1 MAATNPQNR
10 VLDRKASSKEP
21 KVRNGS
27 MTYNKMNER
36 DMERMIDRIMKRV
49 NATKTTKAPL
59 NETEASSI
67 KWAKQVREIRATK
80 EESPLNKKI
89 VDEKTK
95 ILFNEVQKSKN
106 QNKPGFYEKNENAR
120 AGLKNLITKTH
131 PHFKRFNHPQL
142 LLATDHSKYERLI
155 DLISVEEDKEN
166 SVENTER
173 KNEVIGELFYFL
185 VEEYN
190 KKGDLLTAEQK
201 VHLATIMVDQVTEED
216 IEKDGLER
224 EKEIKAIKRQE
235 AERLENLIGESF
247 IPFPFGLVLS
257 LSNSRN
263 YRSVDGLEID
273 DLDREWEENKKKLD
287 KELQKEKS
295 LRSFYAFQRFDDTSS
310 DLKNILESYE
320 APEIFTEESL
330 ENYEPNFATYN
341 DIRLLPQ
348 SERDEKYWQLIG
360 FIQDPESREEYFNRE
375 IVKMDLAIELYS
387 YLVMLS
393 KGKGAKLSDDQKIQ
407 LAALVLNQTTDA
419 DVQWVKFER
428 KKEQKNV
435 EFLEK
440 KRYRDMIGEAFLPFP
455 LNLFIA
461 ASKLT
466 SAK

>member
-1 MAATNPQNR
+1 MASVREQYKRGKVQEFKSIWLQSSKLKGQKMVSDKQLGAILLVFSAIIFIIIMAVTNPQNR

-106 QNKPGFYEKNENAR
+106 QNKPGYYEKNENAR

-155 DLISVEEDKEN
+155 DLISIEEDKEN

-190 KKGDLLTAEQK
+190 KKGDLLTAEQ
-201 VHLATIMVDQVTEED
+201 
-216 IEKDGLER
+216 
-224 EKEIKAIKRQE
+224 
-235 AERLENLIGESF
+235 
-247 IPFPFGLVLS
+247 
-257 LSNSRN
+257 
-263 YRSVDGLEID
+263 
-273 DLDREWEENKKKLD
+273 
-287 KELQKEKS
+287 
-295 LRSFYAFQRFDDTSS
+295 
-310 DLKNILESYE
+310 
-320 APEIFTEESL
+320 
-330 ENYEPNFATYN
+330 
-341 DIRLLPQ
+341 
-348 SERDEKYWQLIG
+348 
-360 FIQDPESREEYFNRE
+360 
-375 IVKMDLAIELYS
+375 
-387 YLVMLS
+387 
-393 KGKGAKLSDDQKIQ
+393 
-407 LAALVLNQTTDA
+407 
-419 DVQWVKFER
+419 
-428 KKEQKNV
+428 
-435 EFLEK
+435 
-440 KRYRDMIGEAFLPFP
+440 
-455 LNLFIA
+455 
-461 ASKLT
+461 
-466 SAK
+466 